1 MAEVERRRADAPAAS
16 QAAVDMENLPALLG
30 RLGDD
35 VMRLVDT
42 KLSLVKVELKE
53 DASFYARN
61 GAFTAVG
68 AMVALIGFALLNVA
82 VAFFISNLLVLC
94 HDCVLDLRYG
104 LRDGFARLLHA
115 TLKFGLR
122 RVNVGVCG
130 LGHALEPYTSFF
142 SHCLSFLISSRV
154 VVGTGLYAASLF
166 FITSTITP
174 PMTM

>member
-1 MAEVERRRADAPAAS
+1 MAEVERRRADVPAAS
-16 QAAVDMENLPALLG
+16 QPAMDVENLPALLG

-82 VAFFISNLLVLC
+82 VAFFISNFFAN
-94 HDCVLDLRYG
+94 DAATTAERFTPTSYG
-104 LRDGFARLLHA
+104 LG
-115 TLKFGLR
+115 
-122 RVNVGVCG
+122 
-130 LGHALEPYTSFF
+130 
-142 SHCLSFLISSRV
+142 FLITGVIYIVIGGLIV
-154 VVGTGLYAASLF
+154 VMMKNRLAAYNPVPTTTLDE
-166 FITSTITP
+166 IRKDKQWLKNDI
-174 PMTM
+174 

>member
-82 VAFFISNLLVLC
+82 VAFFISNFFANEAAAAAE
-94 HDCVLDLRYG
+94 RFTPTSYG
-104 LRDGFARLLHA
+104 LG
-115 TLKFGLR
+115 
-122 RVNVGVCG
+122 
-130 LGHALEPYTSFF
+130 
-142 SHCLSFLISSRV
+142 FLITGVLYV
-154 VVGTGLYAASLF
+154 VIGGVIVLVMKNKLAAYNPVPTTTLEE
-166 FITSTITP
+166 IRKDKQWLKNE
-174 PMTM
+174 M

>member
-1 MAEVERRRADAPAAS
+1 MAEVERRRADAPLAQPAID
-16 QAAVDMENLPALLG
+16 VENLPALLG

-82 VAFFISNLLVLC
+82 VAFFISNFFAN
-94 HDCVLDLRYG
+94 DAATTAERFTPTSYG
-104 LRDGFARLLHA
+104 LG
-115 TLKFGLR
+115 
-122 RVNVGVCG
+122 
-130 LGHALEPYTSFF
+130 
-142 SHCLSFLISSRV
+142 FLI
-154 VVGTGLYAASLF
+154 TGVIYIVAGGVIVLVMKNRLSAYNPVPTTSLDE
-166 FITSTITP
+166 IRKDKQWLKNE
-174 PMTM
+174 M